1 MKSSTLFLLVVLPF
15 MGVLIVEFV
24 LFHSSDQA
32 RSLLKDPSNSKVG
45 TTAGAP
51 VRSSNDLYLP
61 KKKAPSTFMESKAK
75 FQLRF
80 QEKLAVLSGVKQK
93 TKSHQ
98 FVDLPQTK
106 QSKDRIIYYLH
117 IHKSAGSAMC
127 IAARENGLKVA
138 DTNCNVQ
145 QDQRCCGW
153 GDGLRAQEEYAAMT
167 PYGFVANER
176 DLYDTMDLKHYR
188 YVVTLRK
195 SKERY
200 LSHWKHVIR
209 WHYPSYMTN
218 FSSWWRDQPDNWN
231 FRKICGTAC
240 QSIPKYQI
248 TEELFVST
256 VKRLERF
263 EDVLLFERFN
273 QSFAQFA
280 QHVGWT
286 RMPVSI
292 GRKKNVTYPSSDGD
306 WEPMMSALDDAL
318 YELAEARHKNVPHAH
333 YSKETLDNL
342 HAYFESDK
350 GSNCTSTCCAETC
363 SLY

>member
-1 MKSSTLFLLVVLPF
+1 MKSSGLLLLVVLPF
-15 MGVLIVEFV
+15 LGVLLIEFI
-24 LFHSSDQA
+24 LFHSSDETRLLFNGPSDPKIRTTDGVPDVSTNDFHP
-32 RSLLKDPSNSKVG
+32 RS
-45 TTAGAP
+45 
-51 VRSSNDLYLP
+51 
-61 KKKAPSTFMESKAK
+61 KKIPNTFMESKAK
-75 FQLRF
+75 FRQRF
-80 QEKLAVLSGVKQK
+80 QKKLAGLSAGKLK
-93 TKSHQ
+93 AHE
-98 FVDLPQTK
+98 FVDLPPTAK
-106 QSKDRIIYYLH
+106 SEARIIYFLH

-127 IAARENGLKVA
+127 IAAKENGLKVA

-153 GDGLRAQEEYAAMT
+153 GDGLKAQEEYAAVT
-167 PYGFVANER
+167 PYEFVANER
-176 DLYDTMDLKHYR
+176 DLYDAMDLKHYR
-188 YVVTLRK
+188 YAVTLRN

-209 WHYPSYMTN
+209 WHYPSYTTN

-248 TEELFVST
+248 SEELFAFT

-263 EDVLLFERFN
+263 EDVLLFEQFN
-273 QSFAQFA
+273 QSFALFA

-292 GRKKNVTYPSSDGD
+292 GPKKNVTYPSSEGEWD
-306 WEPMMSALDDAL
+306 PMMSALDDAL
-318 YELAEARHKNVPHAH
+318 YELAEASHKNVPHAH

-342 HAYFESDK
+342 QAYFESET
-350 GSNCTSTCCAETC
+350 GRSCTSACCADVC